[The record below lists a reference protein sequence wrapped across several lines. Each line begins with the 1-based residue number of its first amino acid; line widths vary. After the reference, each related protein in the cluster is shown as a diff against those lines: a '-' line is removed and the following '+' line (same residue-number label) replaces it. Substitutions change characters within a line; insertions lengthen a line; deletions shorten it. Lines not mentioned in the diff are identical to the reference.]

1 MLMFGHLAAGY
12 LVTYFFLK
20 FFNIALNAGEI
31 NTLLII
37 GTIFGAIVDL
47 DFISFFAKNKSLKL
61 KEKESHRDQF
71 SHAPLVWLIIGLL
84 IYVLPGTYFASMMGL
99 VIWISVWSHFVF
111 DSIEHG
117 IMWFWPVSKRRYFLF
132 ENKKFQMNDK
142 DSFLKYYGKF
152 YFKFYPRTKTFWVEL
167 VVIILFFL
175 VYFKV
180 I

>member
-1 MLMFGHLAAGY
+1 MFGHLAVGY

-20 FFNIALNAGEI
+20 LFNIALSAGEI

-37 GTIFGAIVDL
+37 GAIFGAIVDL
-47 DFISFFAKNKSLKL
+47 DFVSFFAKNKSVKL
-61 KEKESHRDQF
+61 KEKDSHRDQF
-71 SHAPLVWLIIGLL
+71 SHAPIVWLIIGLL
-84 IYVLPGTYFASMMGL
+84 IYVLPGIYFVSIMGL
-99 VIWISVWSHFVF
+99 VIWISVWSHFAL

-117 IMWFWPVSKRRYFLF
+117 IMWLYPWSNKRYHLF
-132 ENKKFQMNDK
+132 KDKIFNMNYDDNALKF
-142 DSFLKYYGKF
+142 YGKF

-167 VVIILFFL
+167 IIIILFFL